1 MYAKLVLS
9 SNAQIALMM
18 RDIVRLCTSQ
28 SPNVANL
35 QAFSQTSSVI
45 IDTTPAGWSY
55 VLGAEANVTTSAPVT
70 VRFNAANSPTGPAI
84 GTSVNTANVIEQH
97 TMSAP
102 CLAPLDGVLKYSV
115 LTSYANCAISNTP
128 AGHAYFY
135 LTGSANVNTSTGVQT
150 GESYRPFTSGTG
162 TPNDIKFTPI
172 SGNTYHLIATA
183 RHITLIC
190 ATRGVAAVWE
200 TSQSEA
206 DVFYNA
212 PPAVSYFYANNASAG
227 GFTGDISTTPTAS
240 STGDTGGAQVFN
252 HTIPS
257 TGVNA
262 ATRAISCI
270 NPFMFIHQTGADTAY
285 AAGTNPGGVRLTG
298 INTTGLT
305 RHFATPLLF
314 QSFDIGI
321 PIKFITGVVPIYM
334 LKGGTAT
341 TGDTVTING
350 VDYTYFD
357 VISTAAAYCQP
368 LAFAMLTY

>member
-55 VLGAEANVTTSAPVT
+55 VLGAEANVTTSVPVT

-97 TMSAP
+97 TISAP

-128 AGHAYFY
+128 AGHAFFY

-150 GESYRPFTSGTG
+150 GESYRPFTSTSGN
-162 TPNDIKFTPI
+162 PWNNYFTSI
-172 SGNTYHLIATA
+172 IGNTYHLIASS

-212 PPAVSYFYANNASAG
+212 PPAVSYFYGNILSG
-227 GFTGDISTTPTAS
+227 GAMTGAFTTTPTATS
-240 STGDTGGAQVFN
+240 SGDSAGAQVFN
-252 HTIPS
+252 HTIPA

-262 ATRAISCI
+262 ATRAISPI
-270 NPFMFIHQTGADTAY
+270 NPFMFIHQTGTNTAN
-285 AAGTNPGGVRLTG
+285 AAGPGAARSTG
-298 INTTGLT
+298 INTSGLT

-314 QSFDIGI
+314 QSFEIGI

-350 VDYTYFD
+350 VDYNYFD
-357 VISTAAAYCQP
+357 VITTPNAGNQA

>member
-1 MYAKLVLS
+1 
-9 SNAQIALMM
+9 
-18 RDIVRLCTSQ
+18 
-28 SPNVANL
+28 
-35 QAFSQTSSVI
+35 
-45 IDTTPAGWSY
+45 
-55 VLGAEANVTTSAPVT
+55 
-70 VRFNAANSPTGPAI
+70 
-84 GTSVNTANVIEQH
+84 
-97 TMSAP
+97 
-102 CLAPLDGVLKYSV
+102 
-115 LTSYANCAISNTP
+115 
-128 AGHAYFY
+128 
-135 LTGSANVNTSTGVQT
+135 VNTSTGVQT

-162 TPNDIKFTPI
+162 NPSDNKFTPI

-190 ATRGVAAVWE
+190 ATRGMAAVWE

-212 PPAVSYFYANNASAG
+212 PPVVSYVYSNTVSG
-227 GFTGDISTTPTAS
+227 GALSGTISTTPTATNS
-240 STGDTGGAQVFN
+240 GDTCGAQVFN

-262 ATRAISCI
+262 ATRAISPI
-270 NPFMFIHQTGADTAY
+270 NPFMFIHQTGTNTAN
-285 AAGTNPGGVRLTG
+285 AAGPGGARSTG

-314 QSFDIGI
+314 QSMDIGI

-357 VISTAAAYCQP
+357 VITTPNSGNQG